1 MMDSYELTENNGVF
15 RLTLSGRLTYNDHNE
30 MRKVVQFFIE
40 NKTKRVVIDMAKL
53 TFIDSAA
60 IGILLIM
67 AEELRNFNGIITI
80 ENPIGQVARVLTAA
94 KILDLFQIPQV

>member
-1 MMDSYELTENNGVF
+1 MDPYKLTENDGVF

-30 MRKVVQFFIE
+30 MKKIVLFFKE
-40 NKTKRVVIDMAKL
+40 NKTMRVIIDMAKL

-60 IGILLIM
+60 VGILLIM
-67 AEELRNFNGIITI
+67 AEEVHSFNGIITI

-94 KILDLFQIPQV
+94 KIIDLFQIPHA

>member
-1 MMDSYELTENNGVF
+1 MMDPYELTENVGVF

-30 MRKVVQFFIE
+30 MRNVIQFIKE
-40 NKTKRVVIDMAKL
+40 NKAKRVVIDMAKL

-67 AEELRNFNGIITI
+67 SEEIHNLNGTVTI

-94 KILDLFQIPQV
+94 MILDLFQIPHA

>member
-1 MMDSYELTENNGVF
+1 MMDPYELTESDGVF

-30 MRKVVQFFIE
+30 MKNVILFFKE
-40 NKTKRVVIDMAKL
+40 NKTKRVIIDMAKI

-60 IGILLIM
+60 VGILLIM
-67 AEELRNFNGIITI
+67 AEEVRNFNGIITI

-94 KILDLFQIPQV
+94 KIIDLFQIPHA